1 MGPRFYSIHFYDV
14 TRIKVLRTTGSCVTV
29 RHASHSHKFGISDN
43 FVILTILS
51 ELLFFFRRGDNN
63 LYISSPRKNKNEL
76 VEFADC
82 TKAKTCR
89 KLLRN
94 NTWSV
99 VGGEIYWHIS
109 IFILCFRRCAK
120 FVFVSL
126 NLVRI

>member
-1 MGPRFYSIHFYDV
+1 MSILSRTQYGSEMRFYSIHFYDV
-14 TRIKVLRTTGSCVTV
+14 TRIKVLRTTGSRVNV
-29 RHASHSHKFGISDN
+29 RHASHSCKFGMISDN

-94 NTWSV
+94 NTCEVWW
-99 VGGEIYWHIS
+99 VGKYTG
-109 IFILCFRRCAK
+109 ILVTWC
-120 FVFVSL
+120 
-126 NLVRI
+126 